1 MQGVINFL
9 LKYYIYFLFGLVL
22 FVLGLIGYLVDDYR
36 MRKYA
41 KDKIVKKAKITD
53 VPDVN
58 SSKAEEVMENIDLSK
73 MKDKTIS
80 SLQKSGGNPS
90 GDNTQS
96 TAAGGLAESQIAQAV
111 APVAPASNDVT
122 QNTP

>member
-1 MQGVINFL
+1 MQDVINFL

-36 MRKYA
+36 MRKYT

-80 SLQKSGGNPS
+80 SLQKPGGNPS
-90 GDNTQS
+90 GNNAEAID
-96 TAAGGLAESQIAQAV
+96 AGGLAESQAAQSV

-122 QNTP
+122 QNIP